1 MRKTVLLVKP
11 YILVCIPVNMQ
22 KYCSEVFDISL
33 FVLHLAIFFGLIRV
47 IPSLTVKITWST
59 LSSPF
64 TNWLKSWRL
73 FDLESRVHQLMML
86 LETPSNNKVWSQCQL
101 PGRFPCHY
109 HNIGE

>member
-11 YILVCIPVNMQ
+11 YILDCIPSNMQ
-22 KYCSEVFDISL
+22 KYYSEVFDIGL

-47 IPSLTVKITWST
+47 IPSLIVKITWST

-73 FDLESRVHQLMML
+73 FDLENGVHQWMML
-86 LETPSNNKVWSQCQL
+86 LETPSN
-101 PGRFPCHY
+101 
-109 HNIGE
+109 